1 MNFLRKLIKIL
12 LGEKTEESQKRK
24 IFFDLLRR
32 HRGSITVMDFAMAT
46 NCSGTEAKKALEQ
59 YAVEFDATF
68 EVTEEGDIIYRF
80 PLRTKTSP
88 QQINSAYDRKK
99 PSNTN
104 CDSAPKNK
112 RTDNPT
118 KQVKRKV
125 DNQNEG
131 GKPNQNKQDKHSH
144 AEKDQKQVVSQNK
157 ISIDKLEEDFKNIGQ
172 SLNDLFKF

>member
-1 MNFLRKLIKIL
+1 MNFLRKLIRIL
-12 LGEKTEESQKRK
+12 LGKKAEESQKRK

-88 QQINSAYDRKK
+88 QQINSAYDRKQ
-99 PSNTN
+99 PSN
-104 CDSAPKNK
+104 DSAPKNN
-112 RTDNPT
+112 RMNNPT
-118 KQVKRKV
+118 KQVKREV
-125 DNQNEG
+125 YNQNEG

-144 AEKDQKQVVSQNK
+144 AEKDQTQGVSPNK